1 MTPSVSDEILTASK
15 KRSLEDDCLKAHP
28 PESPLNGG
36 MNSTIPLLGGV
47 PLLRRGGCLYLFVSS
62 FFTRSI
68 LFKIFFHATCVA
80 PDKDGNVFPLTN
92 ASPTKGEGKF
102 PTYQKKKDDT

>member
-1 MTPSVSDEILTASK
+1 MKL
-15 KRSLEDDCLKAHP
+15 
-28 PESPLNGG
+28 
-36 MNSTIPLLGGV
+36 TIPLQGGV

-80 PDKDGNVFPLTN
+80 PIEDGNVFPLTYT
-92 ASPTKGEGKF
+92 SPTKGKGKF